1 MGEET
6 TEKGRK
12 EGDMKNIEGEEIDN
26 KKSALAR
33 LIDEMHLEKEREL
46 RLYSAFTFGT
56 KLNKDHKPE
65 RHQYFQNMQK
75 IWKSRESLGLS
86 KENFKVLVD
95 KAMNY
100 QKIYEKY
107 NEQSDFER

>member
-1 MGEET
+1 MASAVLSNNTADERLQSLGI
-6 TEKGRK
+6 
-12 EGDMKNIEGEEIDN
+12 DIEGEEIDN

-65 RHQYFQNMQK
+65 RHQYF
-75 IWKSRESLGLS
+75 
-86 KENFKVLVD
+86 
-95 KAMNY
+95 
-100 QKIYEKY
+100 
-107 NEQSDFER
+107 